1 MSAYALECHN
11 VSFTYWGS
19 TKPAIQEI
27 DLCIEQGQ
35 FVVLLGPAGAGK
47 STFLLTLNGLI
58 PHVIPGKLEGQVIID
73 GQDTKTARV
82 SHLSTSVGLI
92 FEDPDTQIVS
102 LTVEDDIAFGPSN
115 LGLAPEEIRKR
126 VRAAIAQCRLSGFE
140 ERNPFTLSGGEKQS
154 LAIAGILAMRPKILA
169 LDEPTS
175 MLDPLGRAQVVS
187 ILKSLAQGT
196 GTTIII
202 AEQNPELILELADR
216 ILIFD
221 GGRIVGDGT
230 PEEVFRQPAVL
241 ASVGVKLPP
250 MVDLFWRLHQR
261 GHLLNCYPLSVE
273 QAAQIL
279 RPQLGNFSPPT
290 LQSLAPNSE
299 IEQGESVIQLRQVHH
314 RYDGSVEA
322 LRGVNLDL
330 YPNQLTAIV
339 GQNGSGKTTLA
350 YHLVGIRKPTNP
362 DAMITVAALDVLH
375 TPLRKLLPHINYV
388 FQNPDDQIFRE
399 TVALEI
405 AYGLTNLG
413 IPEWE
418 RAERVERA
426 LDLLRLQSVKD
437 QSPKAL
443 DRGLRT
449 RTAIA
454 SVLAMQPSILII
466 DEPTTGLDR
475 SQSLEIFG
483 ILEQLA
489 QQGRTMIFISH
500 EMDLVAQFAQR
511 VVVMH
516 KGQVLLDGPPAFVFS
531 QEETLRQASLAPP
544 EIHRLC
550 RQLQWP
556 LWDGLRTTND
566 LAQVIASQLERKPT
580 YGSL

>member
-1 MSAYALECHN
+1 MTAYALECRG

-19 TKPAIQEI
+19 DTPAIREI
-27 DLCIEQGQ
+27 DLCIEPGQ

-58 PHVIPGKLEGQVIID
+58 PHVLPGKLEGQVIVD
-73 GQDTKTARV
+73 GQDTRTARV
-82 SHLSTSVGLI
+82 SHLATQVGLI

-102 LTVEDDIAFGPSN
+102 LTVEDDVAFGPSN
-115 LGLAPEEIRKR
+115 LGLPPEEVRRR
-126 VRAAIAQCRLSGFE
+126 VREAMAQCRLIGLE

-175 MLDPLGRAQVVS
+175 MLDPLGRAQVVA
-187 ILKSLAQGT
+187 ILKSLAQET
-196 GTTIII
+196 GTTILI
-202 AEQNPELILELADR
+202 AEQNPELILDLADR
-216 ILIFD
+216 VLVFD
-221 GGRIVGDGT
+221 GGRIVRDGS
-230 PEEVFRQPAVL
+230 PQEVFRQPQVL

-250 MVDLFWRLHQR
+250 MVDLFWQLHQR
-261 GHLLNCYPLSVE
+261 GHLLEHFPLSVE

-279 RPQLGNFSPPT
+279 RPRLGNTPPPIP
-290 LQSLAPNSE
+290 QSQAPLPL
-299 IEQGESVIQLRQVHH
+299 EQPKEAIIHLRQVHH
-314 RYDGSVEA
+314 HYDGSVEA
-322 LRGVNLDL
+322 LRGVDLDL
-330 YPNQLTAIV
+330 YPGQLTAIV

-350 YHLVGIRKPTNP
+350 YHMVGIRRPTNP
-362 DAMITVAALDVLH
+362 EAKVMVAGLDVPQ
-375 TPLRKLLPHINYV
+375 TPLRQLIHHINYV
-388 FQNPDDQIFRE
+388 FQNPDDQIFQE
-399 TVALEI
+399 TVELEI

-413 IPEWE
+413 IPE
-418 RAERVERA
+418 AEKTARVESA
-426 LDLLRLQSVKD
+426 LNLLGLHRVKD

-475 SQSLEIFG
+475 SQSLDIFD
-483 ILEQLA
+483 ILTGLA
-489 QQGRTMIFISH
+489 KQGKTVVFISH
-500 EMDLVAQFAQR
+500 EMDLVAQFAER

-516 KGQVLLDGPPAFVFS
+516 KGQVLLDGPPRVVFS
-531 QEETLRQASLAPP
+531 QEETLKQASLMPP

-550 RQLQWP
+550 RQLQWTI
-556 LWDGLRTTND
+556 WDGLRTTSD
-566 LAQVIASQLERKPT
+566 LAQVIGDHLERE
-580 YGSL
+580 